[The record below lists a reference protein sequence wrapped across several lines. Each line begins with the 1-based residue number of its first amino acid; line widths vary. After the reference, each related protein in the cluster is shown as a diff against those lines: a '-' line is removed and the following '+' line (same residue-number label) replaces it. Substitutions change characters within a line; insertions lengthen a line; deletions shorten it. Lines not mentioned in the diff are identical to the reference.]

1 MFVKVTPSAAR
12 QVTIYFEG
20 QALEVDEGIT
30 VAAAVLDS
38 SHGWTRTTHGGHK
51 RGPYCQMGVCFECL
65 MTINGVPNQQA
76 CLVPVAEGMRVNR
89 QNGVPDFGKEG
100 CNHA

>member
-51 RGPYCQMGVCFECL
+51 RGPYCHMGVCFECL
-65 MTINGVPNQQA
+65 MTINGVANQQA
-76 CLVPVAEGMRVNR
+76 CLIPVAEGMQVSR
-89 QNGVPDFGKEG
+89 QNGAPDFDKES